1 MEEAAA
7 TQRDQS
13 TDTESV
19 IIQPDL
25 DPPAMCPDE
34 PDRREPETNL
44 NQGEIFKALEIIERD
59 SLAIAGSF
67 TSLFASLR
75 FALSEATS
83 TSVDHM
89 QCFGDATARLQESVL
104 DAATKGN
111 RYINSCMRLNEEMK
125 GIDTLATQLYP
136 FAHLTSS
143 GSPSSTEQPRTL
155 LRCHHCDIKH
165 GSFLDSNSECME
177 GDTSQLLEML
187 ETPATALLDF
197 RIDNRP
203 K

>member
-34 PDRREPETNL
+34 PDRREPKTNL

-111 RYINSCMRLNEEMK
+111 RYINSCMSPYLRIVDDILDM
-125 GIDTLATQLYP
+125 P
-136 FAHLTSS
+136 FPTHFWNYGA
-143 GSPSSTEQPRTL
+143 
-155 LRCHHCDIKH
+155 D
-165 GSFLDSNSECME
+165 
-177 GDTSQLLEML
+177 
-187 ETPATALLDF
+187 
-197 RIDNRP
+197 
-203 K
+203 

>member
-34 PDRREPETNL
+34 PDRREPKTNL

-125 GIDTLATQLYP
+125 GIDTLATQLLILP
-136 FAHLTSS
+136 PRFLLLARSNRGLCCAVTIVTSS
-143 GSPSSTEQPRTL
+143 MVHFWIPIPNAWKETRANYWRCWKPRQPR
-155 LRCHHCDIKH
+155 
-165 GSFLDSNSECME
+165 FW
-177 GDTSQLLEML
+177 TSG
-187 ETPATALLDF
+187 
-197 RIDNRP
+197 
-203 K
+203 

>member
-34 PDRREPETNL
+34 PDRREPKTNL

-125 GIDTLATQLYP
+125 GIDTLATQLKNLRRNVDVLDS
-136 FAHLTSS
+136 AVTK
-143 GSPSSTEQPRTL
+143 L
-155 LRCHHCDIKH
+155 LR
-165 GSFLDSNSECME
+165 F
-177 GDTSQLLEML
+177 
-187 ETPATALLDF
+187 P
-197 RIDNRP
+197 
-203 K
+203 

>member
-34 PDRREPETNL
+34 PDCREPKTNL

-75 FALSEATS
+75 FALSEVS
-83 TSVDHM
+83 FDSSNFL
-89 QCFGDATARLQESVL
+89 FGSWE
-104 DAATKGN
+104 K
-111 RYINSCMRLNEEMK
+111 EMK
-125 GIDTLATQLYP
+125 YLFFFFCDNCRLRV
-136 FAHLTSS
+136 HLLIICNVLVM
-143 GSPSSTEQPRTL
+143 L
-155 LRCHHCDIKH
+155 LLVFKNLVKIIRYLRIWLLLILIVNIFY
-165 GSFLDSNSECME
+165 FL
-177 GDTSQLLEML
+177 
-187 ETPATALLDF
+187 
-197 RIDNRP
+197 
-203 K
+203 

>member
-7 TQRDQS
+7 TLGDQS

-25 DPPAMCPDE
+25 DPQATCPDE
-34 PDRREPETNL
+34 PGRREPKINL

-125 GIDTLATQLYP
+125 DIGNLATQLKILRRNVDVLDS
-136 FAHLTSS
+136 AVTK
-143 GSPSSTEQPRTL
+143 L
-155 LRCHHCDIKH
+155 LR
-165 GSFLDSNSECME
+165 F
-177 GDTSQLLEML
+177 
-187 ETPATALLDF
+187 P
-197 RIDNRP
+197 
-203 K
+203 

>member
-34 PDRREPETNL
+34 PDRREPKTNL

-75 FALSEATS
+75 FALSEVS
-83 TSVDHM
+83 FDSSNFL
-89 QCFGDATARLQESVL
+89 FGSWE
-104 DAATKGN
+104 K
-111 RYINSCMRLNEEMK
+111 EMK
-125 GIDTLATQLYP
+125 YLFFFFVIIVGYEYICWSYAMFWWCYC
-136 FAHLTSS
+136 
-143 GSPSSTEQPRTL
+143 SPS
-155 LRCHHCDIKH
+155 
-165 GSFLDSNSECME
+165 
-177 GDTSQLLEML
+177 
-187 ETPATALLDF
+187 
-197 RIDNRP
+197 RIW
-203 K
+203 